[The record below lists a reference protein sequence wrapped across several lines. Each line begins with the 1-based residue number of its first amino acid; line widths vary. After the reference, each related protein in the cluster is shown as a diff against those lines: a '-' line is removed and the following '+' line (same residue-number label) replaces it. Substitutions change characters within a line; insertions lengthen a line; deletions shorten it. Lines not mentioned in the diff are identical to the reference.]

1 MPEGLRR
8 RRRCARGEKAEVVA
22 EARRRSRRGRVS
34 GARRGEAVLRSS
46 RTAMS
51 DDGWTRPP
59 GSGQDGGVRRPADET
74 DATPFPDVSPAA
86 RRHPPR
92 QQKGHRRSKANTT
105 EGPQQQKGLRRRC
118 VAAKRGGE
126 GHSNKIDTAKPP
138 PQQQSHHRHSRAT
151 AAKKNE
157 RPIVYGRPLEF
168 VSKTVGWD
176 GTSPHP
182 APERRNQRG
191 AWSERHQEPA
201 DSQRTSS

>member
-1 MPEGLRR
+1 M
-8 RRRCARGEKAEVVA
+8 A

-34 GARRGEAVLRSS
+34 GARRARRCCGAAGRRCLTTVGRDRQGAAKTEESAVQQ
-46 RTAMS
+46 
-51 DDGWTRPP
+51 TR
-59 GSGQDGGVRRPADET
+59 RN
-74 DATPFPDVSPAA
+74 ATPFPDVSPAA
-86 RRHPPR
+86 RQHPPR

-126 GHSNKIDTAKPP
+126 GHSNKIDTAKPNTATAER
-138 PQQQSHHRHSRAT
+138 PQQLGHGG
-151 AAKKNE
+151 KKK
-157 RPIVYGRPLEF
+157 RPIVYGRPREF

-176 GTSPHP
+176 GTSPRP